1 MRRILIL
8 FAHPAFEKSRV
19 NRQLIRGIDTLEGVT
34 FHDLYQRY
42 PEMDIDTSYERAL
55 IERHDIVLLQY
66 PFYLFGMPAL
76 MKEWMDLVL
85 VHGWA
90 FGSRGN
96 ALNGKWFGCVITT
109 GGSRA
114 SYCRDG
120 YNRFSIRE
128 LTCPLE
134 QVAHLCRMQYLPPF
148 VVHGTNAIRSE
159 EIETLRKTFHSMLGL
174 LGSEPFDLQ
183 QAQGLDYL
191 NEYPIRERNS

>member
-1 MRRILIL
+1 MRTILIL

-42 PEMDIDTSYERAL
+42 PEMDIDTGFERAL

-76 MKEWMDLVL
+76 LKEWMDLVL

-90 FGSRGN
+90 FGSSGK
-96 ALNGKWFGCVITT
+96 ALAGKYFGTVITT
-109 GGSRA
+109 GGSKA
-114 SYCRDG
+114 SYSREG

-128 LTCPLE
+128 LVCPLE
-134 QVAHLCRMQYLPPF
+134 QVAHLCRMQFLPPF
-148 VVHGTNAIRSE
+148 VVHGTNAIHPQ
-159 EIETLRKTFHSMLGL
+159 EIETACSTFRALLGL
-174 LGSEPFDLQ
+174 LGSESFDLQ
-183 QAQGLDYL
+183 QLNGMDYL
-191 NEYPIRERNS
+191 NQYPLPERSI